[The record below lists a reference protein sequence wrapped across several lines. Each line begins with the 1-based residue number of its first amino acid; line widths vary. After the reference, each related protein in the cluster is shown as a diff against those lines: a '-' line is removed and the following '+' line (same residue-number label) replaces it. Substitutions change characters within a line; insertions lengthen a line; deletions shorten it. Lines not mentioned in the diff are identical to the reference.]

1 MVKHR
6 YGPTRRGIFRRVAVA
21 LNEDADSVVD
31 EVVDAD
37 ADAGAAQPEPPET
50 MQRLRSDLRYYKLE
64 QTVVSRLR
72 EPGKVVYAVLRGD
85 LSKWKCA
92 VRQSTS
98 TVARGDPVEG

>member
-31 EVVDAD
+31 EVVDVD
-37 ADAGAAQPEPPET
+37 ADAGAAQPAPPET
-50 MQRLRSDLRYYKLE
+50 MQRLRSVLRYYKLE

-72 EPGKVVYAVLRGD
+72 EPGKVVYAVLLGD

-98 TVARGDPVEG
+98 TVARGVPVEG

>member
-31 EVVDAD
+31 EVVDA
-37 ADAGAAQPEPPET
+37 GAAQPEPPET
-50 MQRLRSDLRYYKLE
+50 MQRLRSVLRYYKLE
-64 QTVVSRLR
+64 QTVASRLR
-72 EPGKVVYAVLRGD
+72 EPGKVVYAVQLGD